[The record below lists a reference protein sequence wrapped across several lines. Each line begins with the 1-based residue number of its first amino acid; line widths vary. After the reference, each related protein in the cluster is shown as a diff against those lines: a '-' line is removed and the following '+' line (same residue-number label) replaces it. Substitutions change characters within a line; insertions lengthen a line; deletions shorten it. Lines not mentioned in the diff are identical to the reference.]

1 MDTIGFLSLTIDEL
15 RDLIYRTVG
24 DALDANKKN
33 SPPPP
38 AEPAGNELLTRKEA
52 AELLHV
58 SVLTLSNWERRNI
71 LHPRRISRR
80 VLYMKADVLA
90 ALARAGRPR

>member
-1 MDTIGFLSLTIDEL
+1 MDTIGFLSLSIDEL

-24 DALDANKKN
+24 DALDASKKN
-33 SPPPP
+33 SPPP

-52 AELLHV
+52 AEMLHV

-80 VLYMKADVLA
+80 VLYMKADLLA
-90 ALARAGRPR
+90 ALARADRQR

>member
-1 MDTIGFLSLTIDEL
+1 MKPARRT
-15 RDLIYRTVG
+15 RRYRRW
-24 DALDANKKN
+24 
-33 SPPPP
+33 
-38 AEPAGNELLTRKEA
+38 EPAGNELLTRKEA

-58 SVLTLSNWERRNI
+58 TVLTLRNWEQRNI

-90 ALARAGRPR
+90 ALARVSRPR